1 MSSASSV
8 NDTLTGYVAG
18 RMTAQQLVEVVATA
32 YYGDGGRGTRDGLKP
47 IMEIIERA
55 HPGVVELTGNGEK
68 PGFVVRLAE
77 RPFPK
82 RYEQELRRAVQAIAT
97 LSPSP
102 VPRPGLFTRIIRA
115 IRNVF
120 SA

>member
-1 MSSASSV
+1 MSFASSV
-8 NDTLTGYVAG
+8 NDALSGYAAG
-18 RMTAQQLVEVVATA
+18 RVTAEQLVAVVATA

-55 HPGVVELTGNGEK
+55 HPGVVELTGNAAK
-68 PGFVVRLAE
+68 PGFAVRLAE

-82 RYEQELRRAVQAIAT
+82 RYEQELRQAAQAIAT
-97 LSPSP
+97 PPPSSE
-102 VPRPGLFTRIIRA
+102 PGLGLWQRVVGAVR
-115 IRNVF
+115 RLF